1 MKTQKGFL
9 QKSAIVSGVL
19 SFVAAIVCVL
29 FLYLK
34 VQELGMDHPVSA
46 SFVAGIFFFLFV
58 GGLLVYIGRA
68 DIPSFSVHE
77 D

>member
-1 MKTQKGFL
+1 MKTKKGFL
-9 QKSAIVSGVL
+9 QKTATVSGAL

-34 VQELGMDHPVSA
+34 VRELGMDHPVSA
-46 SFVAGIFFFLFV
+46 SFMAGIFFFLFV
-58 GGLLVYIGRA
+58 GGLLVYIGKA
-68 DIPSFSVHE
+68 DIPSFSMRE